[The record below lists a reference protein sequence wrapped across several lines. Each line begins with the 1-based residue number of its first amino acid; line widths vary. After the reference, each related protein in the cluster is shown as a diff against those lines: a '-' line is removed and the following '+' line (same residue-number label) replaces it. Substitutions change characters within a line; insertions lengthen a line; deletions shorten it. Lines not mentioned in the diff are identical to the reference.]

1 MSRSS
6 NVAFIDAVSSPE
18 SELSDIGL
26 KLELIAAKAI
36 NGEDSLNWES
46 LPFTELFTPLAKL
59 YAAACEAA
67 GREINPVTQ
76 EATPTEV
83 VMLACALLR
92 AQDLNPFDLALW
104 FSRATHSNNLPR

>member
-6 NVAFIDAVSSPE
+6 NVNLMDAASSPE

-26 KLELIAAKAI
+26 KLETIAANAVNSGI
-36 NGEDSLNWES
+36 PLDSGV
-46 LPFTELFTPLAKL
+46 LPFAEVFTPLTKL
-59 YAAACEAA
+59 YAAACETA
-67 GREINPVTQ
+67 GQEITPVTK
-76 EATPTEV
+76 EATATEV

-104 FSRATHSNNLPR
+104 FSRATHSNNPPR